1 MRVAGTAPCR
11 QRSMTS
17 AAGQWTLCY
26 CAARRNGCD
35 DREDFVL
42 DFGTLHILGPLRQD
56 LTCFAGPCRAQ
67 AAPECRESVVTS
79 GVCASSAMVTCL
91 RPASQVRCCF
101 QRRPSGRTRFWGQ
114 FVSLEFCNR
123 L

>member
-1 MRVAGTAPCR
+1 MNGVEVTSVGGFELES
-11 QRSMTS
+11 SMTS

-56 LTCFAGPCRAQ
+56 LTCFAGPPSFKKR
-67 AAPECRESVVTS
+67 VVCIS
-79 GVCASSAMVTCL
+79 GKRVP
-91 RPASQVRCCF
+91 RWKR
-101 QRRPSGRTRFWGQ
+101 
-114 FVSLEFCNR
+114 
-123 L
+123 

>member
-1 MRVAGTAPCR
+1 MNGVEVTSVGGFELES
-11 QRSMTS
+11 SMTS

-56 LTCFAGPCRAQ
+56 LTCFAGPLL
-67 AAPECRESVVTS
+67 SKS
-79 GVCASSAMVTCL
+79 GSCVFLENASLAGKDNETE
-91 RPASQVRCCF
+91 VR
-101 QRRPSGRTRFWGQ
+101 RGNS
-114 FVSLEFCNR
+114 EI
-123 L
+123 